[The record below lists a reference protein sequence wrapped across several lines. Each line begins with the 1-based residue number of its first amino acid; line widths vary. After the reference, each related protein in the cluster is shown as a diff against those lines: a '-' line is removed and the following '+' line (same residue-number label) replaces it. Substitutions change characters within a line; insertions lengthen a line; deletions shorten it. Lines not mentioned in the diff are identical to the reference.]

1 MSSKVMLMLDM
12 TPGPDLKRLLRV
24 LPCAAALLAAGCS
37 PRAFD
42 GLPAPKTS
50 DVETS
55 GVEAGAV
62 DDGEAQDAQ
71 DEPDDADAM
80 AEEDAGTDPIDGGPP
95 DAADP
100 NACPDRPGPGHEFKV
115 KTTRELGPLQIPEA
129 PAFRTLSGSTRL
141 GEHILWS
148 FHNASFATDPPVTHP
163 SAALSSL
170 EAPLEL
176 SDLADANGLP
186 LPFVQRE
193 SAEDSTAFSL
203 DTGSVV
209 ATSEHAALVFFT
221 RIYVLVRAGVGVAH
235 VDARGA
241 SARVPGLM
249 FQGDDPHFFLGGFVH
264 EGYLYLYG
272 NEVRE
277 NDANSP
283 LSPVVRAPVLDAA
296 RRSSY
301 RAWSADQQAW
311 VPELQKRTAVLSRAP
326 NALSVSYNRFLG
338 AFVAVFSTQ
347 SGDAIEL
354 QLAPTPEGPFSTF
367 EHIETEPSPFSD
379 LPTYYGMQHAA
390 LSSACDRR
398 IVLSYTLPSE
408 QLPTVLGPITS
419 NGETRLLEVELE

>member
-1 MSSKVMLMLDM
+1 MSSKVMLELP
-12 TPGPDLKRLLRV
+12 PGPDLKRLLRV
-24 LPCAAALLAAGCS
+24 LPCAAALLAPGCS

-42 GLPAPKTS
+42 GLPGPATS
-50 DVETS
+50 DVEPS
-55 GVEAGAV
+55 AVEAGAAE
-62 DDGEAQDAQ
+62 DGEAEDAQ
-71 DEPDDADAM
+71 DELDAESM
-80 AEEDAGTDPIDGGPP
+80 AEEDAGTEPIDG
-95 DAADP
+95 AQEDP
-100 NACPDRPGPGHEFKV
+100 NACPERPGPEHEFKV
-115 KTTRELGPLQIPEA
+115 KTTRERGPLQIPET

-141 GEHILWS
+141 GDHILWS
-148 FHNASFATDPPVTHP
+148 FHNASFSTDPPVAHP

-170 EAPLEL
+170 DAPLEL
-176 SDLADANGLP
+176 SDLADANGIP

-193 SAEDSTAFSL
+193 SVEDPTAFAL

-221 RIYVLVRAGVGVAH
+221 RIFYLVRAGVGVAH
-235 VDARGA
+235 LDARGA
-241 SARVPGLM
+241 STRVPGLI

-264 EGYLYLYG
+264 EGFLYLYG
-272 NEVRE
+272 NEVRT

-283 LSPVVRAPVLDAA
+283 LSAVVRAPVLDAA

-301 RAWSADQQAW
+301 RAWSADEQAW
-311 VPELQKRTAVLSRAP
+311 VPELQKRTAVLSRA
-326 NALSVSYNRFLG
+326 NALSVSYNRFLD

-354 QLAPTPEGPFSTF
+354 QLAPRPEGPFSTF
-367 EHIETEPSPFSD
+367 ARIETEPSPFSD
-379 LPTYYGMQHAA
+379 LPTFYGMQHAA

-408 QLPTVLGPITS
+408 RMPTVLGPITS